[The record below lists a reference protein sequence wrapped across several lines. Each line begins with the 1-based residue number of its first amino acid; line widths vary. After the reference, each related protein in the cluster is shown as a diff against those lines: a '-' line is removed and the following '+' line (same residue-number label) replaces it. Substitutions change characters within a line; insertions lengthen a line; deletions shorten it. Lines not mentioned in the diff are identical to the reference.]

1 MTTLFI
7 SDLHLSKEQPEIL
20 RLFLSFLEG
29 PASKADSLYI
39 LGDLFEAWLGD
50 DLVIPE
56 YQPAMDALRRLTSS
70 GVPVYV
76 MHGNRDFLLG
86 KQFASATGCTL
97 IDDPAVIDLYGTP
110 TLLMHGDL
118 LCSDDVAY
126 QQLRKQLRD
135 EKWIKQFLS
144 FSAQERIAFAQKL
157 RQQSKEE
164 TSYKAEAMMDA
175 NSDVVVSY
183 MKQYGVTRLIHGHTH
198 RPAVHEHDDG
208 KTRYVLGDWHGDHT
222 IMLMCDA
229 NECRLERY
237 SVDWVSG
244 YTT

>member
-1 MTTLFI
+1 LTTLFI

-20 RLFLSFLEG
+20 RLFLSFLHG
-29 PASKADSLYI
+29 PAASADALYI

-50 DLVIPE
+50 DLVLPE
-56 YQPAMDALRRLTSS
+56 YQPALDALHKLTDC

-86 KQFASATGCTL
+86 EHFAASTGCTL
-97 IDDPAVIDLYGTP
+97 LDDPTVIDLYGTS

-135 EKWIKQFLS
+135 EKWITQFLA

-157 RQQSKEE
+157 REQSKAE
-164 TSYKAEAMMDA
+164 TSYKAEAIMDA
-175 NSDVVVSY
+175 NETAVSDY
-183 MKQYGVTRLIHGHTH
+183 MKHYGVSHLIHGHTH
-198 RPAVHEHDDG
+198 RPAVHENDDG
-208 KTRYVLGDWHGDHT
+208 NTRYVLGDWHADHA
-222 IMLMCDA
+222 MVLMCDGK
-229 NECRLERY
+229 ECRLENY
-237 SVDWVSG
+237 SHR
-244 YTT
+244 